1 MKKGGYDH
9 EKARCAP
16 DFCRFAAG
24 VRLRET
30 GFRRRSA
37 AGGGSARELSGWFDI
52 AETAGAAEENS
63 GFPAAAR
70 AAEGAAEGGIAARLP
85 DGTEVD
91 VVGESEQFAEGVKL
105 SELTDG
111 KAKRLGSGGRV
122 IWNGELYDACTIAA
136 ENCRLPNLRP
146 HEGGILRLDIS
157 GDCTVDGG
165 GEEFG
170 CFAGF
175 DCVVVTGSG
184 TLTIINTSGLASG
197 TGRLPLPALLV
208 DGGVTLRCGS
218 IGVAANEAGV
228 PAFALLDGT
237 VCAESLWL
245 GRGELV
251 VAGGVLSARDI
262 FEVSGATFRGGV
274 TLLGYAGD
282 CANMKVVL
290 SGGALYTADALPAD
304 AAVEAG
310 AGTLCVKDAVQ
321 LSVKKYDKATVL
333 DSETDGSPLAYTD
346 YSEDWAGIVSGARW
360 DGLAA
365 QQAEGLWFVG
375 KLTMDNGRCD
385 ELKPWGAL
393 WLELKGENFVQAE
406 LGGTGCVLTG
416 GGSLTADTLN
426 IWGWGG
432 MHTPLCSIGADTE
445 VYCANL
451 RMGSNAGGAGTVVIS
466 SGKLTVGNEFWLQN
480 GTLEVRGGEVRLCGD
495 AAIEQG
501 SLNITGGTVIIE
513 KGLWIGAG
521 DVNLSGGTL
530 VLPNGE
536 DSLTLESGKLH
547 NHGGTL
553 TTE

>member
-1 MKKGGYDH
+1 MKKLAALLISVVLLLVSGCGKQDSDADQLRA
-9 EKARCAP
+9 EDLP
-16 DFCRFAAG
+16 ESCR
-24 VRLRET
+24 
-30 GFRRRSA
+30 
-37 AGGGSARELSGWFDI
+37 GWFDI

-310 AGTLCVKDAVQ
+310 AGTLCVKDAAQ

-385 ELKPWGAL
+385 ELKLWGAL
-393 WLELKGENFVQAE
+393 WLELRGENFVQAE
-406 LGGTGCVLTG
+406 LGGTSCVLTG

>member
-1 MKKGGYDH
+1 MKKLAALLISVVLLLVSGCGKQDSDADQLRA
-9 EKARCAP
+9 EDLP
-16 DFCRFAAG
+16 ESCR
-24 VRLRET
+24 
-30 GFRRRSA
+30 
-37 AGGGSARELSGWFDI
+37 GWFDI

-184 TLTIINTSGLASG
+184 TLTIINTSGLVSG

-310 AGTLCVKDAVQ
+310 AGTLCVKDAAR

-406 LGGTGCVLTG
+406 LGGTSCVLTG
-416 GGSLTADTLN
+416 GGSLTADTVN

-495 AAIEQG
+495 AAIEKG

>member
-1 MKKGGYDH
+1 MKKLAALLISVVLLLVSGCGKQDSDADQLRA
-9 EKARCAP
+9 EDLP
-16 DFCRFAAG
+16 ESCR
-24 VRLRET
+24 
-30 GFRRRSA
+30 
-37 AGGGSARELSGWFDI
+37 GWFDI

-237 VCAESLWL
+237 VCAESFWL

-310 AGTLCVKDAVQ
+310 AGTLCVKDAAQ

-393 WLELKGENFVQAE
+393 WLELRGENFVQAE
-406 LGGTGCVLTG
+406 LGGTSCVLTG

-466 SGKLTVGNEFWLQN
+466 SGKLTVDNEFWLQN

-495 AAIEQG
+495 AAIEKG

>member
-1 MKKGGYDH
+1 MKKLAALLISVVLLLVSGCGKQDSDADQLRA
-9 EKARCAP
+9 EDLP
-16 DFCRFAAG
+16 ESCR
-24 VRLRET
+24 
-30 GFRRRSA
+30 
-37 AGGGSARELSGWFDI
+37 GWFDI

-290 SGGALYTADALPAD
+290 SGGALYAADALPAD

-310 AGTLCVKDAVQ
+310 AGTLCVKDAAQ

-393 WLELKGENFVQAE
+393 WLELRGENFVQAE
-406 LGGTGCVLTG
+406 LGGTSCVLTG

-466 SGKLTVGNEFWLQN
+466 SGKLTVDNEFWLQN

>member
-1 MKKGGYDH
+1 MKKLAALLISVVLLLVSGCGKQD
-9 EKARCAP
+9 P
-16 DFCRFAAG
+16 DADQLRAEDLPESCR
-24 VRLRET
+24 
-30 GFRRRSA
+30 
-37 AGGGSARELSGWFDI
+37 GWFDI

-91 VVGESEQFAEGVKL
+91 VVGVSEQFAEGVKL

-245 GRGELV
+245 GRRELV

-310 AGTLCVKDAVQ
+310 AGTLCVKDAAQ

-393 WLELKGENFVQAE
+393 WLELRGENFVQAE
-406 LGGTGCVLTG
+406 LGGTSCVLTG

-466 SGKLTVGNEFWLQN
+466 SGKLTVDNEFWLQN
-480 GTLEVRGGEVRLCGD
+480 GTLEVRGGEMRLCGD

>member
-1 MKKGGYDH
+1 MKKLAALLISAILLLASGCGKQD
-9 EKARCAP
+9 P
-16 DFCRFAAG
+16 DADQLRAEDLPESCR
-24 VRLRET
+24 
-30 GFRRRSA
+30 
-37 AGGGSARELSGWFDI
+37 GWFDI

-63 GFPAAAR
+63 GLPAAAR

-91 VVGESEQFAEGVKL
+91 VVGESEQFVEGVKL

-290 SGGALYTADALPAD
+290 SGGALYAADALPAD

-310 AGTLCVKDAVQ
+310 AGTLCVKDAAQ

-393 WLELKGENFVQAE
+393 WLELRGENFVQAE
-406 LGGTGCVLTG
+406 LGGTSCVLTG

-451 RMGSNAGGAGTVVIS
+451 RMGNNAGGAGTVVIS

>member
-1 MKKGGYDH
+1 MKKLAALLISVVLLLVSGCGKQDSDADQLRA
-9 EKARCAP
+9 EDLP
-16 DFCRFAAG
+16 ESCR
-24 VRLRET
+24 
-30 GFRRRSA
+30 
-37 AGGGSARELSGWFDI
+37 GWFDI

-310 AGTLCVKDAVQ
+310 AGTLCVKDAAQ

-393 WLELKGENFVQAE
+393 WLELRGENFVQAE
-406 LGGTGCVLTG
+406 LGGTSCVLTG

-495 AAIEQG
+495 AAIEKG

>member
-1 MKKGGYDH
+1 MKKLAALLISVVLLLVSGCGKQDSDADQLRA
-9 EKARCAP
+9 EDLP
-16 DFCRFAAG
+16 ESCR
-24 VRLRET
+24 
-30 GFRRRSA
+30 
-37 AGGGSARELSGWFDI
+37 GWFDI

-105 SELTDG
+105 SELTEG

-197 TGRLPLPALLV
+197 IGRLPLPALLV

-310 AGTLCVKDAVQ
+310 AGTLCVKDAAQ

-393 WLELKGENFVQAE
+393 WLELRGENFVQAE
-406 LGGTGCVLTG
+406 LGGTSCVLTG

-445 VYCANL
+445 GYCANL

-495 AAIEQG
+495 AAIEKG

>member
-1 MKKGGYDH
+1 MKKLAALLISVVLLLVSGCGKQD
-9 EKARCAP
+9 P
-16 DFCRFAAG
+16 DADQLRAEDLPESCR
-24 VRLRET
+24 
-30 GFRRRSA
+30 
-37 AGGGSARELSGWFDI
+37 GWFDI

-310 AGTLCVKDAVQ
+310 AGTLCVKDAAQ

-393 WLELKGENFVQAE
+393 WLELRGENFVQAE
-406 LGGTGCVLTG
+406 LGGTSCVLTG

>member
-1 MKKGGYDH
+1 MKKLAALLISVVLLLVSGCGKQDSDADQLRA
-9 EKARCAP
+9 EDLP
-16 DFCRFAAG
+16 ESCR
-24 VRLRET
+24 
-30 GFRRRSA
+30 
-37 AGGGSARELSGWFDI
+37 GWFDI

-111 KAKRLGSGGRV
+111 KAKHLGSGGRV

-310 AGTLCVKDAVQ
+310 AGTLCVKDAAQ

-393 WLELKGENFVQAE
+393 WLELRGENFVQAE
-406 LGGTGCVLTG
+406 LGGTSCVLTG

-495 AAIEQG
+495 AAIEKG

>member
-1 MKKGGYDH
+1 MKKLAALLISVVLLLVSGCGKQDSDADQLRA
-9 EKARCAP
+9 EDLP
-16 DFCRFAAG
+16 ESCR
-24 VRLRET
+24 
-30 GFRRRSA
+30 
-37 AGGGSARELSGWFDI
+37 GWFDI

-228 PAFALLDGT
+228 PAFALLAGT
-237 VCAESLWL
+237 VCAEPLWL

-274 TLLGYAGD
+274 TLLGYASD

-310 AGTLCVKDAVQ
+310 AGTLCVKDAAQ

-393 WLELKGENFVQAE
+393 WLELRGENFVQAE
-406 LGGTGCVLTG
+406 LGGTSCVLTG

-432 MHTPLCSIGADTE
+432 MHTPLCSIGEDTE

-466 SGKLTVGNEFWLQN
+466 SGKLTVDNEFWLQN

>member
-1 MKKGGYDH
+1 MKKLAALLISVVLLLASGCGKQDSDADQLRA
-9 EKARCAP
+9 EDLP
-16 DFCRFAAG
+16 ESCR
-24 VRLRET
+24 
-30 GFRRRSA
+30 
-37 AGGGSARELSGWFDI
+37 GWFDI

-290 SGGALYTADALPAD
+290 SGGALYTVDALPAD

-310 AGTLCVKDAVQ
+310 AGTLCVKDAAQ

-393 WLELKGENFVQAE
+393 WLELRGENFVQAE
-406 LGGTGCVLTG
+406 LGGTSCVLTG

-432 MHTPLCSIGADTE
+432 MHTPLCSIGEDTE

-466 SGKLTVGNEFWLQN
+466 SGKLTVDNEFWLQN

>member
-1 MKKGGYDH
+1 MKKLAALLISVVLLLVSGCGKQD
-9 EKARCAP
+9 P
-16 DFCRFAAG
+16 DADQLRAEDLPESCR
-24 VRLRET
+24 
-30 GFRRRSA
+30 
-37 AGGGSARELSGWFDI
+37 GWFDI

-310 AGTLCVKDAVQ
+310 AGTLCVKDAAQ

-393 WLELKGENFVQAE
+393 WLELRGENFVQAE
-406 LGGTGCVLTG
+406 LGGTSCVLTG

-466 SGKLTVGNEFWLQN
+466 SGKLTVDNEFWLQN

>member
-1 MKKGGYDH
+1 MKKLAALLLSAILLLASGCGKQDSDADQLRA
-9 EKARCAP
+9 EDLP
-16 DFCRFAAG
+16 ESCR
-24 VRLRET
+24 
-30 GFRRRSA
+30 
-37 AGGGSARELSGWFDI
+37 GWFDI

-310 AGTLCVKDAVQ
+310 AGTLCVKDAAQ

-393 WLELKGENFVQAE
+393 WLELRGENFVQAE
-406 LGGTGCVLTG
+406 LGGTSCVLTG

>member
-1 MKKGGYDH
+1 MKKLAALLISVVLLLVSGCGKQDSDADQLRA
-9 EKARCAP
+9 EDLP
-16 DFCRFAAG
+16 ESCR
-24 VRLRET
+24 
-30 GFRRRSA
+30 
-37 AGGGSARELSGWFDI
+37 GWFDI

-290 SGGALYTADALPAD
+290 SGGALYAADALPAD
-304 AAVEAG
+304 TAVEAG
-310 AGTLCVKDAVQ
+310 AGTLCVKDAAQ

-393 WLELKGENFVQAE
+393 WLELRGENFVQAE

-416 GGSLTADTLN
+416 GGSLTADTVN

-432 MHTPLCSIGADTE
+432 MHTPLCSIGEDTE

-466 SGKLTVGNEFWLQN
+466 SGKLTVDNEFWLQN

-495 AAIEQG
+495 AAIEKG

>member
-1 MKKGGYDH
+1 MKKLAALLISVVLLLVSGCGKQDSDADQLRA
-9 EKARCAP
+9 EDLP
-16 DFCRFAAG
+16 ESCR
-24 VRLRET
+24 
-30 GFRRRSA
+30 
-37 AGGGSARELSGWFDI
+37 GWFDI

-197 TGRLPLPALLV
+197 TGRLPLPALLL

-274 TLLGYAGD
+274 TLLGYASD

-290 SGGALYTADALPAD
+290 SGGALYTVDALPAD

-310 AGTLCVKDAVQ
+310 AGTLCVKDAAQ

-393 WLELKGENFVQAE
+393 WLELRGENFVQAE
-406 LGGTGCVLTG
+406 LGGTSCVLTG

-432 MHTPLCSIGADTE
+432 MHTPLCSIGEDTE
-445 VYCANL
+445 VSCANL

-466 SGKLTVGNEFWLQN
+466 SGKLTVDNEFWLQN

-495 AAIEQG
+495 AAIERG

>member
-1 MKKGGYDH
+1 MKKLAALLISVILLLVSGCGKQDSDADQLRA
-9 EKARCAP
+9 EDLP
-16 DFCRFAAG
+16 ESCR
-24 VRLRET
+24 
-30 GFRRRSA
+30 
-37 AGGGSARELSGWFDI
+37 GWFDI

-208 DGGVTLRCGS
+208 DGGVTLRCAS

-228 PAFALLDGT
+228 PAFVLLDGT
-237 VCAESLWL
+237 VCAETLWL

-290 SGGALYTADALPAD
+290 SGGALYTVGALPAD

-310 AGTLCVKDAVQ
+310 AGTLCAKDAAQ

-375 KLTMDNGRCD
+375 KLTMDNSRCD

-393 WLELKGENFVQAE
+393 WLELRGENFVQAE
-406 LGGTGCVLTG
+406 LGGTSCVLTG

-432 MHTPLCSIGADTE
+432 IHTPLCSIGEDTE

-466 SGKLTVGNEFWLQN
+466 GGKLTVDNEFWLQN

>member
-1 MKKGGYDH
+1 MKKLAALLISVVLLLVSGCGKQDSDADQLRA
-9 EKARCAP
+9 EDLP
-16 DFCRFAAG
+16 ESCR
-24 VRLRET
+24 
-30 GFRRRSA
+30 
-37 AGGGSARELSGWFDI
+37 GWFDI

-251 VAGGVLSARDI
+251 VADGVLSARDI

-310 AGTLCVKDAVQ
+310 AGTLCVKDAAQ

-393 WLELKGENFVQAE
+393 WLELRGENFVQAE
-406 LGGTGCVLTG
+406 LGGTSCVLTG

-432 MHTPLCSIGADTE
+432 MHTPLCSIGEDTE
-445 VYCANL
+445 AYCANL
-451 RMGSNAGGAGTVVIS
+451 RMGSNAGGVGTVVIS
-466 SGKLTVGNEFWLQN
+466 SGKLTVDNEFWLQN

>member
-1 MKKGGYDH
+1 MKKLAALLISVVLLLVSGCGKQDSDADQLRA
-9 EKARCAP
+9 EDLP
-16 DFCRFAAG
+16 ESCR
-24 VRLRET
+24 
-30 GFRRRSA
+30 
-37 AGGGSARELSGWFDI
+37 GWFDI

-251 VAGGVLSARDI
+251 VAGGILSAGNL
-262 FEVSGATFRGGV
+262 FEASGATFRGGV

-310 AGTLCVKDAVQ
+310 AGTLCVKDAAQ

-346 YSEDWAGIVSGARW
+346 YSEDWAGIVSGAQW

-406 LGGTGCVLTG
+406 LGGTSCVLTG

-466 SGKLTVGNEFWLQN
+466 SGKLTVDNEFWLQN

>member
-1 MKKGGYDH
+1 MKKLAALLISVVLLLVSGCGKQDSDADQLRA
-9 EKARCAP
+9 EDLP
-16 DFCRFAAG
+16 ESCR
-24 VRLRET
+24 
-30 GFRRRSA
+30 
-37 AGGGSARELSGWFDI
+37 GWFDI

-310 AGTLCVKDAVQ
+310 AGTLCVKDAAQ

-393 WLELKGENFVQAE
+393 WLELRGENFVQAE

-432 MHTPLCSIGADTE
+432 MHTPLCSIGEDTE

-495 AAIEQG
+495 AAIEKG

>member
-1 MKKGGYDH
+1 MKKLAALLLSAILLLASGCGKQDSDADQLRA
-9 EKARCAP
+9 EDLP
-16 DFCRFAAG
+16 ESCR
-24 VRLRET
+24 
-30 GFRRRSA
+30 
-37 AGGGSARELSGWFDI
+37 GWFDI

-218 IGVAANEAGV
+218 IGMAANEAGV

-310 AGTLCVKDAVQ
+310 AGTLCVKDAAQ

-393 WLELKGENFVQAE
+393 WLELRGENFVQAE
-406 LGGTGCVLTG
+406 LGGTSCVLTG

-432 MHTPLCSIGADTE
+432 MHTPLCSIGEDTE

-466 SGKLTVGNEFWLQN
+466 SGKLTVDNEFWLQN

-495 AAIEQG
+495 AAIEKG

>member
-1 MKKGGYDH
+1 MKKLAALLISVVLLLVSGCGKQDSDADQLRA
-9 EKARCAP
+9 EDLP
-16 DFCRFAAG
+16 ESCR
-24 VRLRET
+24 
-30 GFRRRSA
+30 
-37 AGGGSARELSGWFDI
+37 GWFDI

-310 AGTLCVKDAVQ
+310 AGTLCVKDAAQ

-375 KLTMDNGRCD
+375 KLTMDNGCCD

-406 LGGTGCVLTG
+406 LGGTSCVLTG

-432 MHTPLCSIGADTE
+432 MHTPLCAIGEDTE

-466 SGKLTVGNEFWLQN
+466 SGKLTVDNEFWLQN

-495 AAIEQG
+495 AAIEKG

>member
-1 MKKGGYDH
+1 MKKLAALLISAVLLLVSGCGKQDSDADQLRA
-9 EKARCAP
+9 EDLP
-16 DFCRFAAG
+16 ESCR
-24 VRLRET
+24 
-30 GFRRRSA
+30 
-37 AGGGSARELSGWFDI
+37 GWFDI

-310 AGTLCVKDAVQ
+310 TGTLCVKDAAQ

-346 YSEDWAGIVSGARW
+346 YSEDWAGIVSGTRW

-393 WLELKGENFVQAE
+393 WLELRGENFVQAE
-406 LGGTGCVLTG
+406 LGGTSCVLTG

>member
-1 MKKGGYDH
+1 MKKLAALLISVVLLLVSGCGKQDSDADQLRA
-9 EKARCAP
+9 EDLP
-16 DFCRFAAG
+16 ESCR
-24 VRLRET
+24 
-30 GFRRRSA
+30 
-37 AGGGSARELSGWFDI
+37 GWFDI

-310 AGTLCVKDAVQ
+310 AGTLCAKDAAQ

-432 MHTPLCSIGADTE
+432 MHTPLCSIGEDTE

-466 SGKLTVGNEFWLQN
+466 SGKLTVDNEFWLQN

>member
-1 MKKGGYDH
+1 MKKLAALLISVVLLLVSGCGKQD
-9 EKARCAP
+9 P
-16 DFCRFAAG
+16 DADQLRAEDLPESCR
-24 VRLRET
+24 
-30 GFRRRSA
+30 
-37 AGGGSARELSGWFDI
+37 GWFDI

-184 TLTIINTSGLASG
+184 TLTITNTSGLASG

-290 SGGALYTADALPAD
+290 SGGALYAADALPAD
-304 AAVEAG
+304 TAVEAG
-310 AGTLCVKDAVQ
+310 AGTLCAKDAAQ

-346 YSEDWAGIVSGARW
+346 YSEDWAGIVSGAQW
-360 DGLAA
+360 DGLTA

-432 MHTPLCSIGADTE
+432 MHTPLCAIGEDTE

-466 SGKLTVGNEFWLQN
+466 SGKLTVDNEFWLQN

-495 AAIEQG
+495 AAIEKG

>member
-1 MKKGGYDH
+1 MKKLAALLISAVLLLVSGCGKQDSDADQLRA
-9 EKARCAP
+9 EDLP
-16 DFCRFAAG
+16 ESCR
-24 VRLRET
+24 
-30 GFRRRSA
+30 
-37 AGGGSARELSGWFDI
+37 GWFDI

-310 AGTLCVKDAVQ
+310 AGTLCVKDAAQ

-393 WLELKGENFVQAE
+393 WLELRGENFVQAE

-466 SGKLTVGNEFWLQN
+466 SGKLTVDNEFWLQN

-495 AAIEQG
+495 AAIEKG

>member
-1 MKKGGYDH
+1 MKKLAALLISVVLLLVSGCGKQDSDADQLRA
-9 EKARCAP
+9 EDLP
-16 DFCRFAAG
+16 ESCR
-24 VRLRET
+24 
-30 GFRRRSA
+30 
-37 AGGGSARELSGWFDI
+37 GWFDI

-245 GRGELV
+245 WRGELV

-274 TLLGYAGD
+274 TLLGYASD

-290 SGGALYTADALPAD
+290 SGGALYTVDALPAD

-310 AGTLCVKDAVQ
+310 AGTLCVKDAAQ

-393 WLELKGENFVQAE
+393 WLELRGENFVQAE
-406 LGGTGCVLTG
+406 LGGTSCVLTG

-432 MHTPLCSIGADTE
+432 MHTPLCSIGEDTE

-466 SGKLTVGNEFWLQN
+466 SGKLTVDNEFWLQN

>member
-1 MKKGGYDH
+1 MKKLAALLISVVLLLASGCGKQDSDADQLRA
-9 EKARCAP
+9 EDLP
-16 DFCRFAAG
+16 ESCR
-24 VRLRET
+24 
-30 GFRRRSA
+30 
-37 AGGGSARELSGWFDI
+37 GWFDI

-310 AGTLCVKDAVQ
+310 AGTLCVKDAAQ

-393 WLELKGENFVQAE
+393 WLELRGENFVQAE
-406 LGGTGCVLTG
+406 LGGTSCVLTG

-432 MHTPLCSIGADTE
+432 MHTPLCSIGEDTE

-466 SGKLTVGNEFWLQN
+466 SGKLTVDNEFWLQN

>member
-1 MKKGGYDH
+1 MKKLAALLISVVLLLVSGCGKQDSGADQLRA
-9 EKARCAP
+9 EDLP
-16 DFCRFAAG
+16 ESCR
-24 VRLRET
+24 
-30 GFRRRSA
+30 
-37 AGGGSARELSGWFDI
+37 GWFDI

-310 AGTLCVKDAVQ
+310 AGTLCVKDAAQ

-393 WLELKGENFVQAE
+393 WLELRGENFVQAE
-406 LGGTGCVLTG
+406 LGGTSCVLTG

-432 MHTPLCSIGADTE
+432 MHTPLCSIGEDTE

-451 RMGSNAGGAGTVVIS
+451 RMGSNAGSAGTVVIS
-466 SGKLTVGNEFWLQN
+466 SGKLTVDNEFWLQN

>member
-1 MKKGGYDH
+1 MKKLAALLISAVLLLVSGCGKQDSDADQLRA
-9 EKARCAP
+9 EDLP
-16 DFCRFAAG
+16 ESCR
-24 VRLRET
+24 
-30 GFRRRSA
+30 
-37 AGGGSARELSGWFDI
+37 GWFDI

-218 IGVAANEAGV
+218 IGMAANEAGV

-282 CANMKVVL
+282 CANMKVIL

-310 AGTLCVKDAVQ
+310 AGTLCVKDAAQ

-393 WLELKGENFVQAE
+393 WLELRGENFVQAE
-406 LGGTGCVLTG
+406 LGGTSCVLTG
-416 GGSLTADTLN
+416 GGSLTADTVN

>member
-1 MKKGGYDH
+1 MKKLAALLISVVLLLVSGCGKQDSDADQLRA
-9 EKARCAP
+9 EDLP
-16 DFCRFAAG
+16 ESCR
-24 VRLRET
+24 
-30 GFRRRSA
+30 
-37 AGGGSARELSGWFDI
+37 GWFDI

-310 AGTLCVKDAVQ
+310 AGTLCVKDAAQ

-393 WLELKGENFVQAE
+393 WLELRGENFVQAE
-406 LGGTGCVLTG
+406 LGGTSCVLTG

-432 MHTPLCSIGADTE
+432 MHTPLCSIGEDTE

-466 SGKLTVGNEFWLQN
+466 SGKLTVDNEFWLQN

-495 AAIEQG
+495 AAIEKG

>member
-1 MKKGGYDH
+1 MKKLAALLISVVLLLVSGCGKQD
-9 EKARCAP
+9 P
-16 DFCRFAAG
+16 DADQLRAEDLPESCR
-24 VRLRET
+24 
-30 GFRRRSA
+30 
-37 AGGGSARELSGWFDI
+37 GWFDI

-251 VAGGVLSARDI
+251 VAGGILSAGNL
-262 FEVSGATFRGGV
+262 FEASGATFRGGV

-310 AGTLCVKDAVQ
+310 AGTLCVKDAAQ

-393 WLELKGENFVQAE
+393 WLELRGENFVQAE
-406 LGGTGCVLTG
+406 LGGTSCVLTG

-432 MHTPLCSIGADTE
+432 MHTPLCSIGEDTE
-445 VYCANL
+445 VYYANL

-466 SGKLTVGNEFWLQN
+466 SGKLTVDNEFWLQN

-495 AAIEQG
+495 AAIEKG

>member
-1 MKKGGYDH
+1 MKKLAALLISVVLLLVSGCGKQDSDADQLRA
-9 EKARCAP
+9 EDLP
-16 DFCRFAAG
+16 ESCR
-24 VRLRET
+24 
-30 GFRRRSA
+30 
-37 AGGGSARELSGWFDI
+37 GWFDI

-218 IGVAANEAGV
+218 IGVAANEAGA
-228 PAFALLDGT
+228 PAFVLLDGT

-310 AGTLCVKDAVQ
+310 AGTLCVKDAAQ

-393 WLELKGENFVQAE
+393 WLELRGENFVQAE
-406 LGGTGCVLTG
+406 LGGTSCVLTG

-432 MHTPLCSIGADTE
+432 MHTPLCSIGEDTE

-466 SGKLTVGNEFWLQN
+466 SGKLTVDNEFWLQN

>member
-1 MKKGGYDH
+1 MKKLAALLISVVLLLVSGCGKQDSDADQLRA
-9 EKARCAP
+9 EDLP
-16 DFCRFAAG
+16 ESCR
-24 VRLRET
+24 
-30 GFRRRSA
+30 
-37 AGGGSARELSGWFDI
+37 GWFDI

-91 VVGESEQFAEGVKL
+91 VVGESEPFAEGVKL

-228 PAFALLDGT
+228 PAFVLLDGT

-262 FEVSGATFRGGV
+262 LEVSGATFRGGV
-274 TLLGYAGD
+274 TLLGYASD

-310 AGTLCVKDAVQ
+310 AGTLCVKDAAQ

-393 WLELKGENFVQAE
+393 WLELRGENFVQAE
-406 LGGTGCVLTG
+406 LGGTSCVLTG

-432 MHTPLCSIGADTE
+432 MHTPLCSIGEDTE

-466 SGKLTVGNEFWLQN
+466 SGKLTVDNEFWLQN

>member
-1 MKKGGYDH
+1 MKKLAALLISVVLLLVSGCGKQDSDADQLRA
-9 EKARCAP
+9 EDLP
-16 DFCRFAAG
+16 ESCR
-24 VRLRET
+24 
-30 GFRRRSA
+30 
-37 AGGGSARELSGWFDI
+37 GWFDI
-52 AETAGAAEENS
+52 AETAGAAEENG

-208 DGGVTLRCGS
+208 DGGVTL
-218 IGVAANEAGV
+218 
-228 PAFALLDGT
+228 
-237 VCAESLWL
+237 
-245 GRGELV
+245 
-251 VAGGVLSARDI
+251 
-262 FEVSGATFRGGV
+262 
-274 TLLGYAGD
+274 LGYAGD

-310 AGTLCVKDAVQ
+310 AGTLCVKDAAQ

-375 KLTMDNGRCD
+375 KLTMDSGRCD

-393 WLELKGENFVQAE
+393 WLELRGENFVQAE
-406 LGGTGCVLTG
+406 LGGTSCVLTG

-432 MHTPLCSIGADTE
+432 MHTPLCSIGEDTE

-466 SGKLTVGNEFWLQN
+466 SGKLTVDNEFWLQN

>member
-1 MKKGGYDH
+1 MKKLAALLISVVLLLVSGCGKQDSDADQLRA
-9 EKARCAP
+9 EDLP
-16 DFCRFAAG
+16 ESCR
-24 VRLRET
+24 
-30 GFRRRSA
+30 
-37 AGGGSARELSGWFDI
+37 GWFDI

-91 VVGESEQFAEGVKL
+91 VVGESEQFVEGVKL

-218 IGVAANEAGV
+218 IGMAANEAGV

-393 WLELKGENFVQAE
+393 WLELRGENFVQAE
-406 LGGTGCVLTG
+406 LGGTSCVLTG

-466 SGKLTVGNEFWLQN
+466 SGKLTVDNEFWLQN
-480 GTLEVRGGEVRLCGD
+480 GTLEVRGGEMRLCGD

>member
-1 MKKGGYDH
+1 MKKLAALLISVVLLLVSGCGKQDSDADQLRA
-9 EKARCAP
+9 EDLP
-16 DFCRFAAG
+16 ESCR
-24 VRLRET
+24 
-30 GFRRRSA
+30 
-37 AGGGSARELSGWFDI
+37 GWFDI

-310 AGTLCVKDAVQ
+310 AGTLCVKDAAQ

-365 QQAEGLWFVG
+365 QQADGLWFVG

-393 WLELKGENFVQAE
+393 WLELRGENFVQAE
-406 LGGTGCVLTG
+406 LGGTSCVLTG

-501 SLNITGGTVIIE
+501 SLNITGGTVIIK

>member
-1 MKKGGYDH
+1 MKKLAALLISVVLLLVSGCGKQDSDADQLRA
-9 EKARCAP
+9 EDLP
-16 DFCRFAAG
+16 ESCR
-24 VRLRET
+24 
-30 GFRRRSA
+30 
-37 AGGGSARELSGWFDI
+37 GWFDI

-290 SGGALYTADALPAD
+290 SGGALYAADALPAD

-310 AGTLCVKDAVQ
+310 AGTLCVKDAAQ

-432 MHTPLCSIGADTE
+432 MHTPLCSIGEDTE

-466 SGKLTVGNEFWLQN
+466 SGKLTVDNEFWLQN

>member
-1 MKKGGYDH
+1 MKKLAALLISVVLLLVSGCGKQDSDADQLRA
-9 EKARCAP
+9 EDLP
-16 DFCRFAAG
+16 ESCR
-24 VRLRET
+24 
-30 GFRRRSA
+30 
-37 AGGGSARELSGWFDI
+37 GWFDI

-310 AGTLCVKDAVQ
+310 AGTLCVKGAAQ

-346 YSEDWAGIVSGARW
+346 YSEDWAGIVYGARW

-432 MHTPLCSIGADTE
+432 MHTPLCSIGEDTE

-466 SGKLTVGNEFWLQN
+466 SGKLTVDNEFWLQN

-536 DSLTLESGKLH
+536 DSLTMESGKLH